1 MVKIKDKNV
10 INIRIDGDLKSRL
23 LEIAEK
29 NDLPLATFIR
39 YVLLKYA
46 EKEDK

>member
-1 MVKIKDKNV
+1 MKIKDKNV
-10 INIRIDGDLKSRL
+10 INIRIDGDLNTRL
-23 LEIAEK
+23 SEIAEK

-39 YVLLKYA
+39 YILLKYA

>member
-10 INIRIDGDLKSRL
+10 INIRIDGDLKTRL
-23 LEIAEK
+23 SEIADK

>member
-1 MVKIKDKNV
+1 MKIKDKNV
-10 INIRIDGDLKSRL
+10 INIRIDGDLKIRL
-23 LEIAEK
+23 SEIAEK

-39 YVLLKYA
+39 YILLKYA

>member
-1 MVKIKDKNV
+1 MKIKDKNV
-10 INIRIDGDLKSRL
+10 INIRIDGDLKTRL
-23 LEIAEK
+23 SVIAEK

-39 YVLLKYA
+39 YILLKYA